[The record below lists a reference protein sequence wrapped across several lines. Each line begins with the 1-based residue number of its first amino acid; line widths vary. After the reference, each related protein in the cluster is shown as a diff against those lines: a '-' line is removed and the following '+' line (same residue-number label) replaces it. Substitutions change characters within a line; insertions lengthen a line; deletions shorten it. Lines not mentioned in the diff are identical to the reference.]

1 MISLPL
7 KEMTQAEKLMVME
20 ALWEDLSQNEQ
31 TFESPAWHQEELAV
45 TEERVKSGTEQFV
58 DWEKAKKELRGQ
70 FE

>member
-7 KEMTQAEKLMVME
+7 KAMTQAEKLMVME

-31 TFESPAWHQEELAV
+31 AFESPAWHQEELAV

-58 DWEKAKKELRGQ
+58 DWEKAKMELRGQ

>member
-1 MISLPL
+1 
-7 KEMTQAEKLMVME
+7 MTQAEKLMVME
-20 ALWEDLSQNEQ
+20 ALWEDLSQDEQ